1 MGTSLTSGRRCLLQP
16 PMVES
21 GTWRAGSVD
30 LRIVCL
36 QHKRGS
42 VVRIVLDLICSLAI
56 EAEAS
61 VKGSHEVLPRPWL
74 RLRLGKVLAHSWNV
88 REMRASIWHVLAP
101 ASRDRVFQMFQQLF
115 LLLKISAR

>member
-1 MGTSLTSGRRCLLQP
+1 
-16 PMVES
+16 MVES
-21 GTWRAGSVD
+21 GTWWAGSVD
-30 LRIVCL
+30 LRKVCL
-36 QHKRGS
+36 QHK
-42 VVRIVLDLICSLAI
+42 LAI

-88 REMRASIWHVLAP
+88 REMRASIWHILAP
-101 ASRDRVFQMFQQLF
+101 ASRDRVFQMFQRLF